1 MLGKGGS
8 KNEEAQPG
16 ERPNTLGNPGVPAGD
31 DKKNPEEEEAP
42 RRPRMLRPA
51 RIHNQ
56 GEVTI
61 FIECRRDQVVVY
73 PGEKVL
79 EADTIRQAP
88 PQNPLYVAVYQEIM
102 RRQAVVP
109 RGEKGPRYVI
119 RFLLH
124 RDGEATFHRAY
135 PALESLPV
143 TKSRYN
149 LMPDD
154 DVQRIVLSD

>member
-1 MLGKGGS
+1 MVGKGGT
-8 KNEEAQPG
+8 
-16 ERPNTLGNPGVPAGD
+16 RPAADPPPKDRANLGNPGAPVGD
-31 DKKNPEEEEAP
+31 DKKNPDEEEAP

-61 FIECRRDQVVVY
+61 FVECRRDQVVVY
-73 PGEKVL
+73 PGEKVMDA
-79 EADTIRQAP
+79 ETIRQSP
-88 PQNPLYVAVYQEIM
+88 PQNPLYLAVYQEIM

-135 PALESLPV
+135 PALETLPV